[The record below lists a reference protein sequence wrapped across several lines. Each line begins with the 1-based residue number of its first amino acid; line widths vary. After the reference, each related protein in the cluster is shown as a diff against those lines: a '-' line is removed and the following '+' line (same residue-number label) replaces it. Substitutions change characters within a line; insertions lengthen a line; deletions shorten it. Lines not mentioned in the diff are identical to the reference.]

1 MRIQMLSLVVLA
13 SLFIGCG
20 DASTPVAQKDENQV
34 TQKSFKIAVDNSV
47 HEVRG
52 EFNNYKVVVYT
63 DGNIGDKPSQSTK
76 AIYGK
81 INGKNTASLL
91 TINGNYHDGDVFK
104 VKVYQNEKLVGES
117 DEKVLIGNTLEFNN
131 INI

>member
-1 MRIQMLSLVVLA
+1 MKIQTFSLVVLA
-13 SLFIGCG
+13 SLLVGCG
-20 DASTPVAQKDENQV
+20 DASTSVAQKDENQV

-47 HEVRG
+47 HEVSG

-63 DGNIGDKPSQSTK
+63 DGNIEDKPSQSTK

-104 VKVYQNEKLVGES
+104 VKVYQNDKLVGES
-117 DEKVLIGNTLEFNN
+117 DEKVLTGNTLEFSN
-131 INI
+131 INL